1 MKTCKEITRL
11 VSEGQDRQLGRAERL
26 AIRIHMLM
34 CRGCSR
40 FEKQITFL
48 RVALRHL
55 PGE

>member
-1 MKTCKEITRL
+1 MKTCKEVSRL

-34 CRGCSR
+34 CRGCRR
-40 FEKQITFL
+40 FEEQMNFMRQVLKRF
-48 RVALRHL
+48 